1 MGSAM
6 NKLTETSFETHIDA
20 PSLALVMPILARGIR
35 DRHTDVKKKAG
46 IAIGNLSQLI
56 KDVQVVVDML

>member
-1 MGSAM
+1 MGIAM
-6 NKLTETSFETHIDA
+6 NKLIETSFTTHIDA

-46 IAIGNLSQLI
+46 IAIGNLS
-56 KDVQVVVDML
+56 